1 LNGKKGK
8 FMRTR
13 ILLLFPLATGVLG
26 CREELP
32 DSIPLPTQICVRT
45 IHHTWP
51 IPACTVYVKYFAD
64 SFPGYTR
71 PRTYFDARFI
81 TDQTG
86 YGCIKGVPEGRHW
99 LVGIGYD
106 SLYYPHD
113 VFGNLPVYISLDE
126 GRGKIDTILYVTE
139 KH

>member
-1 LNGKKGK
+1 MKKLV
-8 FMRTR
+8 FLMVAAVAW
-13 ILLLFPLATGVLG
+13 LWA
-26 CREELP
+26 CRPEPP
-32 DSIPLPTQICVRT
+32 DSIPLPTRICVRT

-64 SFPGYTR
+64 TFPGYTR
-71 PRTYFDARFI
+71 PRAYFDAMFI
-81 TDQTG
+81 TDKEG
-86 YGCIKGVPEGRHW
+86 HGCITGVPEGRHW

-113 VFGNLPVYISLDE
+113 VMGNLPVRISIDE